1 MEIVKEFSRF
11 AYEYNKYNVIQKE
24 VAKRLTSYVP
34 KGFYNK
40 VLDLGSGDGAIYK
53 EFNYNDI
60 KFNEFVAFD
69 FSKEMLKLHPKNK
82 HIKKVCMDFNKPNSF
97 SMFKRDEFDLL
108 ISSSALQWSSNLL
121 SLLTTIAPLSK
132 KHYFSFFTSNTF
144 KTLHK
149 IANITSPIYSRED
162 LIKTLDKVF
171 HYEMEI
177 VEYTLYFNSVH
188 EMLKYIKRSGVSGG
202 VGKLGYKQTKY
213 LLENYPLGY
222 LEFEVLFV
230 KATLKK
236 MIKD

>member
-11 AYEYNKYNVIQKE
+11 AYEYDKYNVIQKE
-24 VAKRLTSYVP
+24 VAKRLVSYVP
-34 KGFYNK
+34 KEGIYNK
-40 VLDLGSGDGAIYK
+40 IIDLGAGDGAIYK
-53 EFNYNDI
+53 AFNHNDI

-69 FSKEMLKLHPKNK
+69 FSKEMLEIHPKNK
-82 HIKKVCMDFNKPNSF
+82 HIKKVCMDFNKINSF

-108 ISSSALQWSSNLL
+108 ISSSSLQWSSNLL
-121 SLLTTIAPLSK
+121 SLLTAIAPLSK
-132 KHYFSFFTSNTF
+132 KHYFSLFTSNTF

-149 IANITSPIYSRED
+149 TANISSPIYTKED
-162 LIKTLDKVF
+162 LIKILDKVF

-177 VEYTLYFNSVH
+177 VEYALNFDSVYD
-188 EMLKYIKRSGVSGG
+188 MLKYIKRSGVSGG

-230 KATLKK
+230 KVTGKR
-236 MIKD
+236 